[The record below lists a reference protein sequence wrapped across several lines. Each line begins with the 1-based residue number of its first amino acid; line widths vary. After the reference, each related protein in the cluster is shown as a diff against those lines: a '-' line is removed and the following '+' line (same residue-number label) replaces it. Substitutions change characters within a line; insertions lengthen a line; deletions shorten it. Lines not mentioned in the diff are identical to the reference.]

1 MKANSLGFTSK
12 AAFLVAICSLV
23 AILARAARAD
33 DKPPQLTG
41 HWLFN
46 ADQSDDAQ
54 EKISD
59 AQQNSRDKGNNGG
72 GYPGTGSPRV
82 GIGFPIGGIGWPVG
96 GGGIGRRGGTGN
108 HGGEVS
114 SDDWDR
120 LAATPKFL
128 RIDQRSDQV
137 VVIDDSGRAQT
148 FYPDGK
154 KHEETDASGKKVS
167 TKTEWQGDALVAQTN
182 LSHSTKL
189 TETFRVSEDGKE
201 LYVVS
206 RLEAPSLQGPVSIR
220 RVFDLSNAANESNS
234 ASRQCEL
241 TPATIQDTGMST
253 TRWGFVA

>member
-1 MKANSLGFTSK
+1 MRIFWGEFRAG
-12 AAFLVAICSLV
+12 ALVAVMDFALATSLAGV
-23 AILARAARAD
+23 ARAG
-33 DKPPQLTG
+33 DKPPELTG

-114 SDDWDR
+114 SEDWDR

-137 VVIDDSGRAQT
+137 VVIDDSEHAQT

-167 TKTEWQGDALVAQTN
+167 TKSEWEGDVLVAQTN

-189 TETFRVSEDGKE
+189 TVTFRVSEDGKE

-220 RVFDLSNAANESNS
+220 RVFDLSKAANESNS
-234 ASRQCEL
+234 ASR
-241 TPATIQDTGMST
+241 
-253 TRWGFVA
+253 